1 MSNQPWLKSYPPGVR
16 WDAPLEI
23 SSVQNLLETAAR
35 RFGSL
40 PALQFMNKRSSYAEL
55 DALANRAAAGF
66 QRLGVRPGVHVGLY
80 LPNTP
85 HYVIAFFGAL
95 KAGGAIVNYS
105 PLDALSAL
113 QYKIEDS
120 ETDILVTLDVASLY
134 PQAERLL
141 ASTRLKRL
149 IVGEFAEMAVAPG
162 PVKAQ
167 MAAAGMLAEVK
178 CDDRR
183 IAFRELI
190 ENEGRYQAHPL
201 GDLRDEL
208 AVIQYTG
215 GTTGKPK
222 GAMLT
227 HANLSA
233 ASGQYLET
241 ATRTDP
247 PAMRE
252 GQERT
257 LVVLPLFHIYALSA
271 VMILAIR
278 LGSELVLHP
287 RFDPLTVAKD
297 IAEKKITV
305 FPGVPTM
312 YVALLN
318 LPGID
323 KFDLSSLRHCGSG
336 GASLPVAVQQR
347 FQGLVGCRLTEG
359 WGMSEGAPFCL
370 NRYDGERK
378 LLSVGNPVPETEVEV
393 VDIETGTRVLPIGEA
408 GEVRVRGPQMM
419 TGYHNKPTE
428 TAYAL
433 RDGYMYTGDIG
444 YVDNDGFLFLVD
456 RKKEMIIVGGYNV
469 YPREI
474 DEVLF
479 NHPAIR
485 EAATVGKRDDRLGE
499 VVVAFV
505 AVKSGAE
512 LDEERFFAYCKE
524 NLVKYKRPVEVQ
536 FIDALP
542 RTGTNKIDRIRLKAL
557 AAKAVE
563 SDPTL

>member
-1 MSNQPWLKSYPPGVR
+1 MPDPSPDKRALSKIGPKIPVDRNLPFHESLVHMFWHAVERRPETVAIIYLDRSLTYRDFGRASNGLAALIESLGLKPGPIVVMMPNSIEMDVALMAVMSVGAQVAPVNPFFTVAEVCKVLDGFGAQAIICHPGTSDKALAAAEKLGIARVITVGYDSLSQ
-16 WDAPLEI
+16 W
-23 SSVQNLLETAAR
+23 TAN
-35 RFGSL
+35 
-40 PALQFMNKRSSYAEL
+40 PTL
-55 DALANRAAAGF
+55 DA
-66 QRLGVRPGVHVGLY
+66 RPVKMPCADDL
-80 LPNTP
+80 
-85 HYVIAFFGAL
+85 
-95 KAGGAIVNYS
+95 
-105 PLDALSAL
+105 ALS
-113 QYKIEDS
+113 I
-120 ETDILVTLDVASLY
+120 
-134 PQAERLL
+134 
-141 ASTRLKRL
+141 
-149 IVGEFAEMAVAPG
+149 F
-162 PVKAQ
+162 
-167 MAAAGMLAEVK
+167 
-178 CDDRR
+178 
-183 IAFRELI
+183 
-190 ENEGRYQAHPL
+190 
-201 GDLRDEL
+201 
-208 AVIQYTG
+208 TG
-215 GTTGKPK
+215 GTTGVPK
-222 GAMLT
+222 GVDHTHRGLMWGLIQHVTVWPIAFGEGVFLNVAPMFHIWGLT
-227 HANLSA
+227 YATWVPIFTAGTLVMIPKYEPDEVVRGLAEHRVSIFAGGPAPIYLGLLRSPLFDQVDLSA
-233 ASGQYLET
+233 LKYC
-241 ATRTDP
+241 P
-247 PAMRE
+247 
-252 GQERT
+252 
-257 LVVLPLFHIYALSA
+257 
-271 VMILAIR
+271 
-278 LGSELVLHP
+278 
-287 RFDPLTVAKD
+287 
-297 IAEKKITV
+297 
-305 FPGVPTM
+305 
-312 YVALLN
+312 
-318 LPGID
+318 
-323 KFDLSSLRHCGSG
+323 SG
-336 GASLPVAVQQR
+336 GAPCPEDLHR
-347 FQGLVGCRLTEG
+347 EWLKRTGCPLLEG